1 MKYKPC
7 AWLDAGCE
15 STANQSPRYDAEP
28 WRAAD
33 RRKRKPLRK
42 LKPRP
47 ERMPAQFIRS
57 VFVKKWIFGPV
68 AQLAA
73 HLLCKQGVLR
83 VRVSSGPPHGPTKAP
98 GIVTRYTTIV
108 AG

>member
-1 MKYKPC
+1 MKYKLG

-15 STANQSPRYDAEP
+15 STANQSPRHDAEP
-28 WRAAD
+28 LRAAD

-57 VFVKKWIFGPV
+57 VFVKKWIFWACG
-68 AQLAA
+68 AI
-73 HLLCKQGVLR
+73 G
-83 VRVSSGPPHGPTKAP
+83 SAP
-98 GIVTRYTTIV
+98 ALQ
-108 AG
+108 AGG